1 MTITGGRFAVFIVA
15 VGVAV
20 GSTGT
25 AWAGGP
31 PGAISAELSGTYS
44 YQSDTG
50 RLTTW
55 VITPCGPG
63 CADVA
68 VTPVTDPRVNPHGGQ
83 ARLTDGRWVLIVPSA
98 QAVRCKPPN
107 DGVTV
112 PGTVT
117 FSLDEG
123 SMSGTAV
130 HVQSAAGCGDPAG
143 ATYRSGFTLTKV
155 G

>member
-1 MTITGGRFAVFIVA
+1 MAITGGRSAVFIIA
-15 VGVAV
+15 AGMAV
-20 GSTGT
+20 GSAGA

-31 PGAISAELSGTYS
+31 PGGTPGELSGTYS
-44 YQSDTG
+44 YRSDTG
-50 RLTTW
+50 RLTNW

-68 VTPVTDPRVNPHGGQ
+68 VTPVTDPRVNPHGGRAQ
-83 ARLTDGRWVLIVPSA
+83 LIDGQWVLIVQSA

-107 DGVTV
+107 DGVTI

-117 FSLDEG
+117 FSLDAAA
-123 SMSGTAV
+123 MSGTAV
-130 HVQSAAGCGDPAG
+130 HTQSEAGCGDPAQ
-143 ATYRSGFTLTKV
+143 ATYRGGFTLTKI